1 METENKKP
9 KSSGM
14 NCCTYDCIQ
23 GRDCPVRKANSIEK
37 KILDFVDEFY
47 GSEQIRHP
55 MFSEGYDYALWQMK
69 QIIKGTEN
77 DPNLR
82 NDETS

>member
-1 METENKKP
+1 
-9 KSSGM
+9 M
-14 NCCTYDCIQ
+14 NELTLRTRMLVFI
-23 GRDCPVRKANSIEK
+23 
-37 KILDFVDEFY
+37 DEFM
-47 GSEQIRHP
+47 GSEQIRNS

-69 QIIKGTEN
+69 QIIEGTEN